1 VNLDGSAVLHADPD
15 RVWSVITDPA
25 VLARTIPGC
34 ESLEQVGDDEYR
46 MNVSVGVGAVRGT
59 YAGEVRLSDQK
70 RPESYVMHASGSG
83 APGNMRATVTI
94 NLHPDDAG
102 TTTLTYSAD
111 AVVGGPVAGVGQRM
125 MTGVAKRM
133 AGQFF
138 SAIDNELTGEV
149 VPIGAAPSAG
159 ERPSAAAVSETG
171 PVAPAVGRVF
181 TGKPAPAA
189 RPGADLQSALLGA
202 VAGAV
207 FALLGVL
214 IGYRL
219 GRRSRGARQGW
230 RHVERPLDRIER
242 ALNVCLSRLWVTA
255 PRGGG

>member
-25 VLARTIPGC
+25 VLARTIPGV

-46 MNVSVGVGAVRGT
+46 MNVSVGVGAIRGT
-59 YAGEVRLSDQK
+59 YAGEVRLSDQE
-70 RPESYVMHASGSG
+70 RPKSYVMHASGAG
-83 APGNMRATVTI
+83 APGQVKATVNI
-94 NLHPDDAG
+94 GLEPSGDNQ
-102 TTTLTYSAD
+102 TTLTYSAD

-138 SAIDNELTGEV
+138 KAIDDELTGAV
-149 VPIGAAPSAG
+149 VPIGAAPSAV
-159 ERPSAAAVSETG
+159 AAAGEAA
-171 PVAPAVGRVF
+171 PEAAAAPAAGRVF
-181 TGKPAPAA
+181 TGKAAAAAA

-219 GRRSRGARQGW
+219 GRRSTR
-230 RHVERPLDRIER
+230 
-242 ALNVCLSRLWVTA
+242 
-255 PRGGG
+255 